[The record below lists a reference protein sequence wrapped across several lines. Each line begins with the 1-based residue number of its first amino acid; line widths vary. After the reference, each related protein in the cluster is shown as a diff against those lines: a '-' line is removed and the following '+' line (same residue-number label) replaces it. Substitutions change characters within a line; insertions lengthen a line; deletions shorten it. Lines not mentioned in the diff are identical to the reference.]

1 MSKNTQKHANTHVPT
16 EIMQTAATSFLSWT
30 DICRQLP
37 EYIEQIRVSLVD
49 KCPAILVPLACEDRR
64 RDETHL
70 ARSVLLQHGLEGVF

>member
-1 MSKNTQKHANTHVPT
+1 MVQMML
-16 EIMQTAATSFLSWT
+16 EYQQAAYPERLISYKSH
-30 DICRQLP
+30 ICRQLP